1 MFTGIV
7 SAAVI
12 EDIKK
17 EEDGWILRVA
27 APLIAPKVQLGDSVA
42 IDGACLSVFKVEENV
57 LWFYVSPESIDKT
70 IIRHYTKGTKVNIEL
85 PMQPSGY
92 LGGHYVLGHVDT
104 TATVKKIIEG
114 EKAWFFTIH
123 IPEPFT
129 KYVVYKG
136 SIAINGVSLTINQ
149 VVDQDIELCIIP
161 ITIEKTNMSLLNEND
176 RVNIEFDIL
185 AKYTEQLLLKRENQH
200 VR

>member
-12 EDIKK
+12 EDIKR
-17 EEDGWILRVA
+17 EENGWILQVE

-42 IDGACLSVFKVEENV
+42 IDGACLSVFKVEGTV
-57 LWFYVSPESIDKT
+57 LSFYVSPESIDKT
-70 IIRHYTKGTKVNIEL
+70 IIRYYTQGAKVNIEL

-92 LGGHYVLGHVDT
+92 LGGHYVLGHVDA

-114 EKAWFFTIH
+114 EKAWFFTIR

-185 AKYTEQLLLKRENQH
+185 AKYTEQLLHKRENQH
-200 VR
+200 VQ

>member
-17 EEDGWILRVA
+17 EEDGWILQVA

-42 IDGACLSVFKVEENV
+42 IDGACLSVFKVEGNV

-70 IIRHYTKGTKVNIEL
+70 IIRYYSHGAKVNIEL

-92 LGGHYVLGHVDT
+92 LGGHYVLGHVDA
-104 TATVKKIIEG
+104 TAIVKKIIEG
-114 EKAWFFTIH
+114 DKAWFFTIS
-123 IPEPFT
+123 IPKPFT

-149 VVDQDIELCIIP
+149 VVGQDIELCIIP
-161 ITIEKTNMSLLNEND
+161 ITIEKTNMSLLKEND

-200 VR
+200 VQ